1 MSVVLVEVADQIGTI
16 TLNRPEA
23 RNAISGQLTRE
34 LDEAV
39 TNLDGREDVG
49 YHLWGLLILLLW
61 ANRWNIDFSPVQQ
74 HEEIYKGLSVH

>member
-1 MSVVLVEVADQIGTI
+1 MEVTDQIGTI

-39 TNLDGREDVG
+39 TDLDGREGVAAFLEKRPARFG
-49 YHLWGLLILLLW
+49 G
-61 ANRWNIDFSPVQQ
+61 
-74 HEEIYKGLSVH
+74 